1 VGKIGH
7 NQWLCVAM
15 KDWMVVTRPT
25 NLIVRQCNPP
35 WEMGNTIL
43 RSVGRILTPIN
54 VLNKF
59 GHQSDAV
66 MFQYQVNNPV
76 TRVQDFIIVARIL
89 TEIVW
94 NADYK

>member
-1 VGKIGH
+1 
-7 NQWLCVAM
+7 
-15 KDWMVVTRPT
+15 
-25 NLIVRQCNPP
+25 
-35 WEMGNTIL
+35 MGNTIL

-89 TEIVW
+89 TEIV
-94 NADYK
+94 